1 MSQLIPHHLLVGLI
15 VLATHLAPVD
25 AAVIHLRESV
35 AVSESIVRLG
45 HIARIEHDDPQI
57 AHRLRTLP
65 LAPTPVNGRSLAID
79 AASITRRL
87 SAARLNTAGIQFGGS
102 PSTLVA
108 RSRQATDRSQPR
120 PTVSIRLRKA
130 RAIVG
135 GAIEERLK
143 QKSLDWMLIHESL
156 KLNDA
161 LVSEILVADPRTI
174 EIAGGQLPLDAP
186 QRLQITY
193 RTLNGPVRQTTA
205 VCRLCPT
212 TTVWQVDSSVRRGET
227 ILRSD
232 LVPDR
237 QRSAAG
243 RIVDVNQV
251 VGKIATRT
259 LHRGARVKPSDVR
272 KAKLVK
278 TGDLVTVTSSVGGI
292 SVETEMKARGVGGE
306 GDSITLESLDRRNR
320 VQAMIT
326 GPRTA
331 EVATRPAPEIS
342 GLRVLQS
349 VPTTDPDPTRSATP
363 RASRSATRALRT
375 TQTSQSRFQ
384 KGIQP

>member
-1 MSQLIPHHLLVGLI
+1 MSQFMPLRLLPAL
-15 VLATHLAPVD
+15 VLLAAHLAPVD
-25 AAVIHLRESV
+25 AAIIHLRQSV
-35 AVSESIVRLG
+35 AVSEPIVRLG
-45 HIARIEHDDPQI
+45 HIAHIEHHDPQI
-57 AHRLRTLP
+57 EQRLRRLP
-65 LAPTPVNGRSLAID
+65 LAPTPVDGRRLAID
-79 AASITRRL
+79 PASITRRM
-87 SAARLNTAGIQFGGS
+87 SAAGLRGDGIPFSGS
-102 PSTLVA
+102 PATQV
-108 RSRQATDRSQPR
+108 SRGRQTTEGSQPR
-120 PTVSIRLRKA
+120 PTVSLRLRKA

-135 GAIEERLK
+135 GAIEKRLK

-161 LVSEILVADPRTI
+161 VVSEILVADPRTI

-193 RTLNGPVRQTTA
+193 RTAKDSVRSTTA

-227 ILRSD
+227 IRRSD

-259 LHRGARVKPSDVR
+259 LNRGAKIKPSDVR

-278 TGDLVTVTSSVGGI
+278 SGDLVTVTSSVGGI
-292 SVETEMKARGVGGE
+292 SVETEMKARGSGGA
-306 GDSITLESLDRRNR
+306 GDSISLESLDRRNR

-331 EVATRPAPEIS
+331 EVATRNAPEIS

-349 VPTTDPDPTRSATP
+349 PPTADSDPTRSETP

-384 KGIQP
+384 KGIRQ